1 MADTYDMTIDQGASF
16 SLSFV
21 LENTNLSAYA
31 ARAQGRTTHDS
42 PTIAIT
48 FTGSISYASPHSTV
62 TLSLTSTQ
70 TAALT
75 APSYG
80 VYDVEY
86 FLGAT
91 VVRLVQGRYSITPE
105 VTR

>member
-1 MADTYDMTIDQGASF
+1 MAEIYDITIDQGATF
-16 SLSFV
+16 SLSFIV
-21 LENTNLSAYA
+21 ENTNIAAYA
-31 ARAQGRTTHDS
+31 ARAQGRSTHDS
-42 PTIAIT
+42 ATIAIT
-48 FTGSISYASPHSTV
+48 FTASISYASPNSTV

-86 FLGAT
+86 FLSPT
-91 VVRLVQGRYSITPE
+91 VVRLVQGKYTVSPE